1 MKIAPK
7 RKEDKSMKPMA
18 GKRILVCGKG
28 GSGKS
33 TIVALM
39 ADVLQKREY
48 ETLVLD
54 GDASN
59 PEGLIR
65 LMFGLGVDH
74 EPKPLLEFF
83 GGIDVVTCPVDDP
96 SPLTRT
102 DDTVPVP
109 EKRIDIAREV
119 PSEYS
124 IKKRGISLFQAG
136 KIETYGQGCDG
147 PVEKVVRDFMVQGE
161 WVSLID
167 MKAGIEHFGR
177 KIPDTMDMILVVL
190 DPTLESVSIAKRIEG
205 FCRETEMKNFWLIL
219 NKIGSKEMESMM
231 MEKLGELK
239 SRVLGSVSYDP
250 QLVQRELAG
259 GSLITDKPH
268 EDIEKIVDKLEKS
281 VLEKISLNR
290 NR

>member
-1 MKIAPK
+1 
-7 RKEDKSMKPMA
+7 MKPIA

-33 TIVALM
+33 TVVALM

-83 GGIDVVTCPVDDP
+83 GGLDVVTCPVDDP

-102 DDTVPVP
+102 DDPMPIP
-109 EKRIDIAREV
+109 EKRIDIAREI
-119 PSEYS
+119 PSEYY
-124 IKKRGISLFQAG
+124 IEKRGISLFQAG
-136 KIETYGQGCDG
+136 KIESYGQGCDG
-147 PVEKVVRDFMVQGE
+147 PVEKVVRDFMVEGE

-177 KIPDTMDMILVVL
+177 KIPDTMDIILVVL

-205 FCRETEMKNFWLIL
+205 FCQKSEMKNFWLIL
-219 NKIGSKEMESMM
+219 NKINSKEMESMM
-231 MEKLGELK
+231 IEKLGELK
-239 SRVLGSVSYDP
+239 SRVIGSVSYDSE
-250 QLVQRELAG
+250 LVQRELAG
-259 GSLITDKPH
+259 GSLITGKTR
-268 EDIEKIVDKLEKS
+268 EDIEQIVDRLEKF
-281 VLEKISLNR
+281 VLEVK
-290 NR
+290 

>member
-1 MKIAPK
+1 
-7 RKEDKSMKPMA
+7 MKPIA

-39 ADVLQKREY
+39 ADILQKREY
-48 ETLVLD
+48 KTLVLD

-65 LMFGLGVDH
+65 LIFGLGVNS

-83 GGIDVVTCPVDDP
+83 GGLDVVTCPVDDP
-96 SPLTRT
+96 SPLARI
-102 DDTVPVP
+102 DDQVPVP
-109 EKRIDIAREV
+109 EKRIDITREI
-119 PSEYS
+119 PPEYY
-124 IKKRGISLFQAG
+124 IEKRGISLFQAG

-190 DPTLESVSIAKRIEG
+190 DPTLESVSIAKRIEK
-205 FCRETEMKNFWLIL
+205 FCRKTKMENFWLIL
-219 NKIGSKEMESMM
+219 NKISSKEMESMM

-239 SRVLGSVSYDP
+239 SRVIGSVSYDSE
-250 QLVQRELAG
+250 LVQRELSG
-259 GSLITDKPH
+259 GSLITGKPH
-268 EDIEKIVDKLEKS
+268 KDIKQIVDGLEKS
-281 VLEKISLNR
+281 VLGKNLQKIYYTTQ
-290 NR
+290 

>member
-1 MKIAPK
+1 
-7 RKEDKSMKPMA
+7 MKPIA

-33 TIVALM
+33 TVVALM

-65 LMFGLGVDH
+65 LMFGLGVNN

-83 GGIDVVTCPVDDP
+83 GGLDVVTCPVDDP

-102 DDTVPVP
+102 DDLVPVP
-109 EKRIDIAREV
+109 EKRIDIAREI
-119 PSEYS
+119 PSEYY
-124 IKKRGISLFQAG
+124 IEKGGISLFQAG
-136 KIETYGQGCDG
+136 KIERYGQGCDG
-147 PVEKVVRDFMVQGE
+147 PIEKVVRDFMVQGE
-161 WVSLID
+161 WISLID

-190 DPTLESVSIAKRIEG
+190 DPTLESISIAKRIES
-205 FCRETEMKNFWLIL
+205 FCRESEIKNFWLIL

-239 SRVLGSVSYDP
+239 SRVIGSVSYDP
-250 QLVQRELAG
+250 ELVQRELAG
-259 GSLITDKPH
+259 GSLITGKPCK
-268 EDIEKIVDKLEKS
+268 DIEQIVDGLEKS
-281 VLEKISLNR
+281 VLEEK
-290 NR
+290 

>member
-1 MKIAPK
+1 MKKGVIIM
-7 RKEDKSMKPMA
+7 RLIT

-39 ADVLQKREY
+39 ADVLQKKGY
-48 ETLVLD
+48 NTLVLD

-65 LMFGLGVDH
+65 LMFGLGVNN

-96 SPLTRT
+96 SPLTRI
-102 DDTVPVP
+102 DDPVPVA
-109 EKRIDIAREV
+109 EKRIDIAKEV

-136 KIETYGQGCDG
+136 KIERYGQGCDG
-147 PVEKVVRDFMVQGE
+147 PVEKVVRDFMVEGE

-177 KIPDTMDMILVVL
+177 KIPDTMDIILIVL

-205 FCRETEMKNFWLIL
+205 FCRKTEMKNFWLIL

-239 SRVLGSVSYDP
+239 SRVIGSVSYDP

-268 EDIEKIVDKLEKS
+268 EDIEQIVDRLEKS
-281 VLEKISLNR
+281 VLENNNIE
-290 NR
+290 

>member
-1 MKIAPK
+1 MKL
-7 RKEDKSMKPMA
+7 MA

-39 ADVLQKREY
+39 SDALQKREY
-48 ETLVLD
+48 EVLVLD

-65 LMFGLGVDH
+65 LMFGGGVNN

-83 GGIDVVTCPVDDP
+83 GGLDVVTCPVDDP
-96 SPLTRT
+96 SLLTRV
-102 DDTVPVP
+102 DDSIPVP
-109 EKRIDIAREV
+109 EKRIDIAKEV

-124 IKKRGISLFQAG
+124 IKKDGISLFQAG

-147 PVEKVVRDFMVQGE
+147 PIEKVVRDFMVEGE

-190 DPTLESVSIAKRIEG
+190 DPTLESVSIAKKIEG
-205 FCRETEMKNFWLIL
+205 FCRESEIKDLWLIL
-219 NKIGSKEMESMM
+219 NKISSKDMESMM

-239 SRVLGSVSYDP
+239 SRVLGTISYDT

-259 GSLITDKPH
+259 GSLITGKVH
-268 EDIEKIVDKLEKS
+268 KDIEQIIEKLEKS
-281 VLEKISLNR
+281 V
-290 NR
+290 